1 MNFHEK
7 LNTFLILLI
16 IIISN
21 AYLVGRNINHIEGF
35 NIGKEIKKAIM
46 KPIEA
51 IMKIIEDVKNGIMGV
66 INAIK
71 DGIMS
76 IIEAI
81 KKIIAIVWNTI
92 KMIIKEIVNL
102 PRTIMTAIVK
112 SVGNKKIR
120 KFMTQK
126 ILGQKN
132 VGKMYMMF
140 AFCLAMLLLIITVLP
155 MMLLMFVKTAVFGSI
170 QMMITMIINFIIFLF
185 APPIPDPNAM
195 MKQSLEMQGEIGNLK
210 AKLEEMETNALQPP
224 PIQKPE

>member
-21 AYLVGRNINHIEGF
+21 TYLVGRNINHIEGF
-35 NIGKEIKKAIM
+35 NIGKEINKAIM
-46 KPIEA
+46 KPIQA
-51 IMKIIEDVKNGIMGV
+51 IMKIIEDVKNGIMNV

-81 KKIIAIVWNTI
+81 QKIIAIVWNTI
-92 KMIIKEIVNL
+92 KMIIDEIVKL

-120 KFMTQK
+120 KFLTNK
-126 ILGQKN
+126 VLGQKDT
-132 VGKMYMMF
+132 GKMYMMF

-155 MMLLMFVKTAVFGSI
+155 MMLMMFVKTAVFGSI
-170 QMMITMIINFIIFLF
+170 QMMITMIIQFVIFLF

-195 MKQSLEMQGEIGNLK
+195 MKASLEMKGDIDNLK
-210 AKLEEMETNALQPP
+210 AKLDEIDSIQTQPLNET
-224 PIQKPE
+224 K

>member
-51 IMKIIEDVKNGIMGV
+51 IMKIIEDVKNGIMNV

-120 KFMTQK
+120 KFMTEK

-170 QMMITMIINFIIFLF
+170 QMMISMVINFIIFLF

-195 MKQSLEMQGEIGNLK
+195 MKASLEMQDEISNLT
-210 AKLEEMETNALQPP
+210 ADIEEMKTNALQPP
-224 PIQKPE
+224 IQKPQ

>member
-35 NIGKEIKKAIM
+35 NIGKQIKKAIM

-51 IMKIIEDVKNGIMGV
+51 IIKIIEDVKNGIMGV

-71 DGIMS
+71 NGIMS

-81 KKIIAIVWNTI
+81 KKIVAIVWNTI

-112 SVGNKKIR
+112 SIGNKKIR

-126 ILGQKN
+126 ILGQKK

-170 QMMITMIINFIIFLF
+170 QMMISMIINFIIFLF
-185 APPIPDPNAM
+185 APPIPDPNAI
-195 MKQSLEMQGEIGNLK
+195 MKQSLEMQGKMDVIEGQLAEIQ
-210 AKLEEMETNALQPP
+210 TNALQPP
-224 PIQKPE
+224 PIQKVE

>member
-120 KFMTQK
+120 KFMTEK

-170 QMMITMIINFIIFLF
+170 QMMISMVINFIIFLF

-195 MKQSLEMQGEIGNLK
+195 MKASLEMQDEISNLT
-210 AKLEEMETNALQPP
+210 ADIEEMKTNALQPP
-224 PIQKPE
+224 IQKPQ

>member
-51 IMKIIEDVKNGIMGV
+51 IMKIIEDVKNGIMNV

-170 QMMITMIINFIIFLF
+170 QMMISMVINFIIFLF

-195 MKQSLEMQGEIGNLK
+195 MKASLEMQDEISNLT
-210 AKLEEMETNALQPP
+210 ADIEEMKTNALQPP
-224 PIQKPE
+224 IQKPQ

>member
-7 LNTFLILLI
+7 LNTFLILLV

-21 AYLVGRNINHIEGF
+21 AYLVGRNINQIEGF

-51 IMKIIEDVKNGIMGV
+51 IIKIIEDVKNGIMGV

-71 DGIMS
+71 NGIMS

-81 KKIIAIVWNTI
+81 KKIVAIVWNTI

-112 SVGNKKIR
+112 SIGNKKIR

-126 ILGQKN
+126 ILGQKK

-155 MMLLMFVKTAVFGSI
+155 MMLLMFVKTTVFGSI
-170 QMMITMIINFIIFLF
+170 QMMITMIINFVIFLF

-195 MKQSLEMQGEIGNLK
+195 MKQSLEI
-210 AKLEEMETNALQPP
+210 
-224 PIQKPE
+224 